1 MRVDGTDFI
10 LTESELSGLAS
21 HLHPPANRFSLIPD
35 SDLATDEVSAIT
47 TTFNKLSESDR
58 SRLENVIYT
67 LSAPLRLANLNY
79 TIADELVSRQV
90 LLWPAPPA
98 EELIFLAGNG
108 AELRAG
114 VRSVFQIQTMI
125 RSVLAAGDSLR
136 HEPLNLS
143 LSTLAVITLL
153 AVLDQLR
160 YARLHSQVFH
170 EEPIDSFAVFE
181 LLARIEEAETED
193 FRWPLLFVEKVLP
206 LEFISMF
213 SEQDVIAGLQELIQ
227 AELVQ
232 ALDDTSPATL
242 YVLSS
247 EGKVI
252 ADAVLHDVSKLLLS
266 FSDILED
273 GEIGHDVM
281 FFIRGSF
288 SLFLFMMSGETGAIT
303 GMDGEQMQTFLKEVF
318 VPPPEE
324 AIAALSITEPVETP
338 KPSDGKAVSAT
349 PVVESAKNQ
358 QPAQKISSGQGRVC
372 PYCQHPISDGAKF
385 CRNCGRP
392 VVIEAMAAPQQP
404 ANIGRICPHCQQ
416 PVGKNAQFCRH
427 CGKSLQN

>member
-1 MRVDGTDFI
+1 MRIDETDFI

-35 SDLATDEVSAIT
+35 LDLATNEVSAIT
-47 TTFNKLSESDR
+47 TTFNKLPESDR
-58 SRLENVIYT
+58 SRLENVIHT
-67 LSAPLRLANLNY
+67 LSAPLRLANMNY

-90 LLWPAPPA
+90 LLWPTPPA

-108 AELRAG
+108 AEWRAG
-114 VRSVFQIQTMI
+114 TRSVFQIQTMI
-125 RSVLAAGDSLR
+125 QNVLAAGDSLR

-160 YARLHSQVFH
+160 YARLHSQFLH

-232 ALDDTSPATL
+232 ALDDTVPATL
-242 YVLSS
+242 YALTA
-247 EGKVI
+247 EGKVV
-252 ADAVLHDVSKLLLS
+252 ADTVLHDVSKLLLS
-266 FSDILED
+266 FSDIMKD

-318 VPPPEE
+318 IPPPEE
-324 AIAALSITEPVETP
+324 AIAALHITESVETP
-338 KPSDGKAVSAT
+338 KPSAGKTVST
-349 PVVESAKNQ
+349 TLVVESTKTP
-358 QPAQKISSGQGRVC
+358 QPVQKISSSQGRV
-372 PYCQHPISDGAKF
+372 
-385 CRNCGRP
+385 
-392 VVIEAMAAPQQP
+392 
-404 ANIGRICPHCQQ
+404 CPHCQQ
-416 PVGKNAQFCRH
+416 PISDNAKFCRSCGQPVVIESMETPQQPSNIGRVCPHCQHPVGKNASFCRN